1 LKNTTIL
8 WVDFIAN
15 ADYLAFKENQIAFM
29 KNAKASGVTRL
40 VIDAKI
46 PFGQVTYPSSIAPH
60 VSSVKDGRYDA
71 WRGRNFLQEMLELG
85 HREGFI
91 VLANLDVFAE
101 GEKAAGEGVAYEK
114 KEWQTVFYQYN
125 AELQKGEF
133 LSAEDSKEYAVWVNP
148 ILPEVEDYELSIL
161 KEVVENY
168 DVDGIVLDR
177 CRYPNVYGDFSDF
190 SRNRFE
196 DFMGEKL
203 NNWPEDIL
211 SFSAEGEL
219 VRGTYFNKWVEWR
232 AGNITEYVKKAK
244 RIVKKRNPNL
254 LFSIYVGSWHPLY
267 YHEGVNWG
275 SNTFQP
281 DYEWTSETYHI
292 TGYGDE
298 LDFIMTGCY
307 YPDVTKD
314 EAIANQKPADWY
326 SVEGGIEVSL
336 KALNGK
342 TPVVASLYLKDYE
355 NNPEQFLKAIEMC
368 KERSSGVMLFDT
380 SHFNSFQW
388 WNLVKMASIKQ

>member
-1 LKNTTIL
+1 LKDTTIL

-15 ADYLAFKENQIAFM
+15 AEYLASKENQKAFM
-29 KNAKASGVTRL
+29 KNAKEAGVTRL

-46 PFGQVTYPSSIAPH
+46 PFGQVTFPSSKAPH

-71 WRGRNFLQEMLELG
+71 WKGRDFLNEMLELG
-85 HREGFI
+85 HKEGFI

-101 GEKAAGEGVAYEK
+101 GEKAAEEGVAYEK
-114 KEWQTVFYQYN
+114 KEWQTTFFQYN
-125 AELQKGEF
+125 PELKKGE
-133 LSAEDSKEYAVWVNP
+133 LISAEDSSEYAVWVNP

-161 KEVVENY
+161 KEVVKNY
-168 DVDGIVLDR
+168 EIDGVVLDR
-177 CRYPNVYGDFSDF
+177 CRYPNVNGDFSDY
-190 SRNRFE
+190 SRHRFE
-196 DFMGEKL
+196 DFIGEQLK
-203 NNWPEDIL
+203 NWPVDIL
-211 SFSAEGEL
+211 SFSTEGEL
-219 VRGTYFNKWVEWR
+219 VRGTYFNRWAEWR

-244 RIVKKRNPNL
+244 RIVKKKNPNL

-275 SNTFQP
+275 SSTFQP
-281 DYEWTSETYHI
+281 DYDWTSETYHL

-307 YPDVTKD
+307 YPDVTKE
-314 EAIANQKPADWY
+314 EAVANQKPADWY

-336 KALNGK
+336 NALNGK

-355 NNPEQFLKAIEMC
+355 NNSEQFLKAIKMC
-368 KERSSGVMLFDT
+368 KERSAGVMLFDT
-380 SHFNSFQW
+380 SHFNSFKW
-388 WNLVKMASIKQ
+388 WDLVKEPSIKQ

>member
-1 LKNTTIL
+1 LKETTIL

-15 ADYLAFKENQIAFM
+15 ADYLATLENQKTFM
-29 KNAKASGVTRL
+29 ENAKNAGVTRL

-46 PFGQVTYPSSIAPH
+46 PFGQVTYPSSIASH
-60 VSSVKDGRYDA
+60 VSSVQDGRYDV

-85 HREGFI
+85 HQEGFI

-114 KEWQTVFYQYN
+114 KEWQTIFYQYDSSRK
-125 AELQKGEF
+125 QGEF
-133 LSAEDSKEYAVWVNP
+133 VAAEDSSEYAVWVNP

-161 KEVVENY
+161 QEVVENY
-168 DVDGIVLDR
+168 DVDGVVLDR

-196 DFMGEKL
+196 DFLGEKL
-203 NNWPEDIL
+203 KNWPEDIL
-211 SFSAEGEL
+211 SFSTEGEL
-219 VRGTYFNKWVEWR
+219 ARGTYFNKWAEWR

-244 RIVKKRNPNL
+244 EIVKKRNPNL

-281 DYEWTSETYHI
+281 DYDWTSETYHV

-307 YPDVTKD
+307 YQDVTKD

-355 NNPEQFLKAIEMC
+355 NNPAQFLKAIEMC
-368 KERSSGVMLFDT
+368 KERSAGVMLFDT

-388 WNLVKMASIKQ
+388 WDLVKKPSIKQ